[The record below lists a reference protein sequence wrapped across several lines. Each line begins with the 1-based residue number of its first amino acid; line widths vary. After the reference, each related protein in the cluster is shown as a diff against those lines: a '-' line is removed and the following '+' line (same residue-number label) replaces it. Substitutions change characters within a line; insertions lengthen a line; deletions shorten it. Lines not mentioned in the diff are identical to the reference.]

1 MKYPFMTMP
10 DETEITHS
18 SIFEEN
24 GVEKIRVYIERPV
37 EGGFIDATCI
47 LPDYS
52 WQNNGF
58 SDAEIKEFQDILEK
72 GSHVIYKFCPPRW
85 FWKCRKFLVLVL
97 MWYISGLM
105 KVNQKSLCMF
115 M

>member
-1 MKYPFMTMP
+1 MTMP

-18 SIFEEN
+18 SIYIEN
-24 GVEKIRVYIERPV
+24 DVEKIKVYIERPV

-58 SDAEIKEFQDILEK
+58 SEDEIKDFQEILEK
-72 GSHVIYKFCPPRW
+72 GAHVIYKFARQGG
-85 FWKCRKFLVLVL
+85 FGNAANF
-97 MWYISGLM
+97 
-105 KVNQKSLCMF
+105 
-115 M
+115 